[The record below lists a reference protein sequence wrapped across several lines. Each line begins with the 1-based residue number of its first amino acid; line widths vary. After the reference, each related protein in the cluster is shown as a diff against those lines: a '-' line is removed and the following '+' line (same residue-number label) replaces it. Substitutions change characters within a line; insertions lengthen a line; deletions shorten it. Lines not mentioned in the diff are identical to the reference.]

1 MYCCTE
7 LELEHK
13 YWINVDCL
21 LSAYYVPE
29 IFLNVIYVF
38 CLPNPHN
45 EPIKQ
50 GLSLS
55 LLYE

>member
-13 YWINVDCL
+13 YWINVDCS

-29 IFLNVIYVF
+29 IFLNVVYVF

-55 LLYE
+55 L